1 MKKALLCIFVLLTVI
16 FSSVITTY
24 AYEIEPPYYVP
35 EDKGEIAAVGT
46 DTEAPY
52 PAASVS
58 TVPKIEIVTENG
70 NGIQLLKA
78 DGYINATIN
87 ITDTDGSVLKDN
99 ILFKVRG
106 NSTAIDSIQKKAFT
120 FKFEKKKEV
129 LGMGKGKKWAMLA
142 NCFDPTLLRN
152 YLVFDLAQEM
162 GLPYTSEQRFAE
174 LWLDGEYRGCYTVYE
189 PVQEGKDRVDID
201 IESNDGKKDFL
212 LEYEASRTEADVTYI
227 TAGGLRFAL
236 KDPEEPDSEQT
247 AYVTD
252 IMTDIANTL
261 KSGDEEAIR
270 AKIDVDS
277 FAKFYLLNE
286 YAKTADFG
294 LSSVFFFYKD
304 GMLYAGP
311 PWDYDLALGN
321 INGDLSSST
330 KATSVTDGI
339 MQNNKNFY
347 RWLCGK
353 EWFQAE
359 IKRVYYQYY
368 PYIENISAEGGLLDA
383 LREQYTDV
391 FANNFKKWS
400 VGRWWLNYQKVP
412 FKTYDENFNFLKSWC
427 RERNEWLTDY
437 YGIVPN
443 APLLGDAD
451 MDREVTVIDVTCIQ
465 RRLAG
470 VPLSV
475 AINEA
480 VCDINGNGVIEI
492 SDATFIQR
500 YVGSIPVSYPIGA
513 PITE

>member
-1 MKKALLCIFVLLTVI
+1 M
-16 FSSVITTY
+16 
-24 AYEIEPPYYVP
+24 
-35 EDKGEIAAVGT
+35 
-46 DTEAPY
+46 
-52 PAASVS
+52 
-58 TVPKIEIVTENG
+58 
-70 NGIQLLKA
+70 
-78 DGYINATIN
+78 
-87 ITDTDGSVLKDN
+87 
-99 ILFKVRG
+99 RG

-247 AYVTD
+247 AYVAD

-330 KATSVTDGI
+330 KATSVTDRI

-347 RWLCGK
+347 RWL
-353 EWFQAE
+353 
-359 IKRVYYQYY
+359 
-368 PYIENISAEGGLLDA
+368 
-383 LREQYTDV
+383 LRLPI
-391 FANNFKKWS
+391 
-400 VGRWWLNYQKVP
+400 RW
-412 FKTYDENFNFLKSWC
+412 
-427 RERNEWLTDY
+427 R
-437 YGIVPN
+437 
-443 APLLGDAD
+443 
-451 MDREVTVIDVTCIQ
+451 
-465 RRLAG
+465 
-470 VPLSV
+470 
-475 AINEA
+475 
-480 VCDINGNGVIEI
+480 
-492 SDATFIQR
+492 
-500 YVGSIPVSYPIGA
+500 
-513 PITE
+513 